1 VISSGFWTTGG
12 ADSSAKSLSKQ
23 QKKKNAGMS
32 KKKFMEEVQA
42 MPPPPPLSSTD
53 DFPTIGLNEL
63 GRRLITEENEFI
75 VPKEVKEEKLPLP
88 TPPSSS
94 TKQAKKDE
102 TRTKQDETAST
113 VQSNKKV
120 RIVELILS
128 MNYNKV
134 DHKIIHFYIILFI
147 ITK

>member
-1 VISSGFWTTGG
+1 
-12 ADSSAKSLSKQ
+12 
-23 QKKKNAGMS
+23 MS

-42 MPPPPPLSSTD
+42 MPPPPPLSSND

-75 VPKEVKEEKLPLP
+75 VPTEVKEEKLLLP
-88 TPPSSS
+88 PPPPPSS

-102 TRTKQDETAST
+102 TTTKQVKQDETTST

-134 DHKIIHFYIILFI
+134 NHKIILFGIILYI

>member
-1 VISSGFWTTGG
+1 
-12 ADSSAKSLSKQ
+12 
-23 QKKKNAGMS
+23 MS

-88 TPPSSS
+88 PPPPPPSS

-102 TRTKQDETAST
+102 TTTKQVKQDEIAST

-134 DHKIIHFYIILFI
+134 NHKIILFGIILYI

>member
-1 VISSGFWTTGG
+1 VVSSGVWTTGG

-42 MPPPPPLSSTD
+42 MPPPPPLSSTN

-63 GRRLITEENEFI
+63 GRRLIAEENEFI
-75 VPKEVKEEKLPLP
+75 VPTEVKEEKLPLP

-94 TKQAKKDE
+94 TKQPKKDE
-102 TRTKQDETAST
+102 TTTKQVKQDETAST

-120 RIVELILS
+120 CIVELILS
-128 MNYNKV
+128 MNY
-134 DHKIIHFYIILFI
+134 HKIIRFGIILYI